1 MNRPKL
7 YIFLLIVFTLL
18 VVALSRF
25 ESLID
30 RKAIDD
36 YITYY
41 FTDYKKSLQ
50 ELGQLYAVQIV
61 YTIGGNF
68 IRKESQLPPRNG
80 KAIQIENF
88 EIARFSKLLP
98 LVLQQYPAGLLG
110 KNIRAI
116 KLSKNLEFFGV
127 IYGATNT
134 VDVIYLSS
142 DGRNNGY
149 TDSYIKQGFH
159 HEFSSILIRNY
170 NFPVQ
175 QWMDAN
181 TPDFR
186 YLVALDKVLEST
198 DKDLNLKG
206 EEQYYQNGV
215 IAKYSYTNYENDFN
229 LFAQM
234 VFNEPDRLKELVNKY
249 PIIKKKYLIV
259 KEFYLSISPFFADTF
274 SKIL

>member
-1 MNRPKL
+1 MNRSKI
-7 YIFLLIVFTLL
+7 YILLIIFFVLL
-18 VVALSRF
+18 VALPRY
-25 ESLID
+25 ESLFD
-30 RKAIDD
+30 RKVIDD

-50 ELGQLYAVQIV
+50 DLGHLYGVQIV
-61 YTIGGNF
+61 HTINGNF

-80 KAIQIENF
+80 KARQIEDF
-88 EIARFSKLLP
+88 EIARFSILLP
-98 LVLQQYPAGLLG
+98 LVLQQYPAKLIGS
-110 KNIRAI
+110 NIRAI

-149 TDSYIKQGFH
+149 TDFYIKQGFH
-159 HEFSSILIRNY
+159 HEFSSILMRNY

-175 QWMDAN
+175 QWMEAN
-181 TPDFR
+181 KPGFR
-186 YLVALDKVLEST
+186 YLVDLDKVIDST

-206 EEQYYQNGV
+206 EEQYYQDGV

-234 VFNEPDRLKELVNKY
+234 VFNEPERLKELVNKY
-249 PIIKKKYLIV
+249 PLIKQKYLIV